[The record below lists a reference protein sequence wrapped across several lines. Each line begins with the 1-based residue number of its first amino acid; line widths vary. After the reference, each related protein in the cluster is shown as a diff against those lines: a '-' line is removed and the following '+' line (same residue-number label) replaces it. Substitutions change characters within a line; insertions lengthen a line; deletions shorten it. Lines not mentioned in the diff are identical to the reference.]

1 MAEKNKDQQP
11 TGGVATE
18 QQAKQMRESTFGAFN
33 AEEIKKESQQA
44 RVTTIDKSM
53 IHHGLVKLYNQK
65 VRKKTEKPATTIN
78 YERFLQVCE
87 SFKVPDEVK
96 LAYTNRKASFTSQ
109 SDDLILYFSSLKP
122 TQMGEISHKEK
133 RMIITE
139 AIESVMFD
147 MYEEVADMTPSKV
160 SVGHMTLL
168 ASINAVELGINPMRD
183 RLSNVNVKAV
193 DYLFDSLAQKA
204 KKKA

>member
-1 MAEKNKDQQP
+1 MVQTENKE
-11 TGGVATE
+11 TNTGVATE
-18 QQAKQMRESTFGAFN
+18 QQAQQMRASSFGTFN
-33 AEEIKKESQQA
+33 AEEIKKETQQV
-44 RVTTIDKSM
+44 RVSTIDKAM
-53 IHHGLVKLYNQK
+53 INHGMVKLFNQK
-65 VRKKTEKPATTIN
+65 VRKKTDKAVSTIN
-78 YERFLQVCE
+78 YERFLQICE

-109 SDDLILYFSSLKP
+109 NDDLILFFSNLKP
-122 TQMGEISHKEK
+122 TEMGEISHKEK

-160 SVGHMTLL
+160 GVGHMTLL
-168 ASINAVELGINPMRD
+168 APINAVDLGINPMRD
-183 RLSNVNVKAV
+183 KLSNVNVKAV

-204 KKKA
+204 KKTA

>member
-11 TGGVATE
+11 TGGVVTE
-18 QQAKQMRESTFGAFN
+18 QQAKQMKSTFGEFN
-33 AEEIKKESQQA
+33 AEEIKKESQQTP
-44 RVTTIDKSM
+44 VTTIYKSM

-96 LAYTNRKASFTSQ
+96 LAYTNRKAAFTSQ

-147 MYEEVADMTPSKV
+147 MYEVVDMMTPSKV
-160 SVGHMTLL
+160 SVGHMTLV
-168 ASINAVELGINPMRD
+168 APINAVELGINPMRD